1 MPKKFKKLFGATQGA
16 QKMDLDEL
24 LGRLPKGTK
33 AQQLEAELMFKRLQ
47 EEKTAQ
53 YAPTNPPT
61 ERGNAAL
68 REAQAKLRERGKQ
81 KFLEPSAEKR
91 RMYHGTRHNKPGWT
105 KRPSGEGIREF
116 DVGSR
121 GMTFVSP
128 EPEFANIYGT
138 DFKGSDFMSGA
149 VYPVHVQARN
159 PFDYQNA
166 DHLDVMTD
174 RLLKLSEDVPYVP
187 FWVKEGPD
195 FIRERLRSGAWDA
208 IEDPLTVEAAKSLG
222 FDSMYMNESGVKN
235 LGVFDPKRIKS
246 AIGNQGTY
254 DIENPDI
261 TKAHGGEVHMAGGGK
276 VRKALRATKKA
287 SEATQDISQ
296 FTKAG
301 KQLSLAERQL
311 LAEHG
316 LISNQAPAVI
326 IPSKISNVEK
336 AVRESKGQ
344 HGAKRVQRAAD
355 QIKNLERLY
364 SEEALRRAFV
374 GDNAK
379 ALMIMNP
386 ADFERFSAPL
396 LMQEK
401 GYPGSGPLKA
411 TLPTNEYINY
421 LSGIDEFHDVPFL
434 EINKEEQ
441 GLPLIPF
448 ISGHE
453 GRHRS
458 RAMAQRGEPAGLVQ
472 LLPRAE
478 LRDLPRGSQEEYLE
492 ALKKELEMTGNIVLP
507 EKYFDNLRQEDIRR
521 PAIELPDIY
530 AEGGGVHMARGGK
543 LFRRASNVGKGEKSF
558 EAARNLMDSNRPLS
572 LAERQFVAEMAAK
585 QAEELARTRPQEL
598 ASIETKGKAKPPS
611 PKPARAK
618 PKTKAEINAIAERV
632 APQMT
637 GEFVRAKPGESV
649 SVAGKSKKQF
659 DLEQELQHD
668 IQRSREVPEAKNI
681 DLEPHRGSVMLS
693 LPGDISIA
701 DYDIFGI
708 GGEGLRMPSRQ
719 YGGPRFGLGHPEEA
733 GWASGLVPAAG
744 FQRRVTG
751 ASEQYGGAPVL
762 ANFMAMGPEGLNYA
776 EHYADALLKLSKPE
790 QMTPR
795 NVDHFNKIIRS
806 GNAKAEFP
814 DFPGIEH
821 PEASY
826 LYMIENPEA
835 RKHYNSV
842 MQLTKTTEELGLP
855 SGLNVRHAVSEP
867 ELRDLERGMTG
878 FSVMQ
883 MEPGV
888 ANLKPSMHPTYSH
901 DIPGKF
907 LGRTDVLMP
916 YEMTFPDTVAGIRAN
931 PKQAASEFGTLQMLG
946 GKQIIDNQL
955 LDELEQYRRR
965 IKELTGKKDG
975 GVVHMGG
982 GGDPGEVSGDMFK
995 PKPFTI
1001 PQPLTDLADA
1011 FKRQFSKEKR
1021 TSQKPG
1027 TATDVILGGYV
1038 APVLGAP
1045 SDFFLEDLG
1054 QMLEHVQK
1062 THPLMRNRSVMDQ
1075 PTSVVDKRPPT
1086 LPYEPK
1092 VKFTSEGQVPFGAEQ
1107 IRQGMERYGLIS
1119 DERRPLLELGTG
1131 IFAPFAAAKALKY
1144 GRAGAQALAPTAK
1157 DMLQMQLERL
1167 SEPTRSYVVKP
1178 EGGNWVQ
1185 GSIEKYLDPLRSI
1198 PFPEHNQ
1205 EGARA
1210 ATALNNFVDKKLS
1223 KYMRN
1228 EMATPSD
1235 PLRIQADEWANK
1247 QTQLL
1252 ADKQKQ
1258 IDKARADMEKA
1269 QRERNVNPEV
1279 LTRSQA
1285 RIRELEKEKALIE
1298 NRSGLHYEPPR
1309 AGFQANLHRKN
1320 SKQLS
1325 SVEAKTEAGQKWEDV
1340 ADASILG
1347 GEYRFQTPLIDNE
1360 LYIRGSSADRL
1371 KAEQDALREI
1381 GGEFAVQ
1388 NPDAMVNTIDRGFA
1402 NTGLGWDHLIDELD
1416 NAMTPTSGLPK
1427 NLLLDPKTVDKMSVP
1442 QAVEHVD
1449 KINAWRASQKAEAD
1463 AARAANIAT
1472 VTHKEYPDAGLK
1484 WVELKVP
1491 ELIENFKAPEKYE
1504 IRKPTPSSET
1514 FAIWD
1519 KEKNH
1524 YVTTG
1529 LKSEQAA
1536 AKHIQDMAGQAALED
1551 ALKYEGDMLS
1561 HCVGGYCPDV
1571 VSGRSRI
1578 FSLRDN
1584 AGRPHATIEVEPE
1597 ARIGFREGEGPKGD
1611 EYYVQQNK
1619 YIAGQNEGSIPN
1631 NITFAEWWRSQNGIP
1646 EPKRGERISQIKG
1659 LKNRKPQDEYMPYV
1673 QDFVKSGDWSHIGD
1687 LHHTDLFKVTQ
1698 GQKLPGFSKEIPP
1711 GYYTLDEFKRMAV
1724 ENEMPQEILDN
1735 WMEKLGG
1742 RRFFGMKAGGA
1753 VHMAE
1758 GGQLTFAKA
1767 NQMLQQY
1774 VSSMGE
1780 GAGMAKGGAVDYET
1794 SFNEMLQKHVQGM
1807 AEGGEVNTYDAD
1819 PDVTDGGRFIQGPAF
1834 ADGGAVKS
1842 IWTVN

>member
-1 MPKKFKKLFGATQGA
+1 
-16 QKMDLDEL
+16 
-24 LGRLPKGTK
+24 
-33 AQQLEAELMFKRLQ
+33 
-47 EEKTAQ
+47 
-53 YAPTNPPT
+53 
-61 ERGNAAL
+61 
-68 REAQAKLRERGKQ
+68 
-81 KFLEPSAEKR
+81 
-91 RMYHGTRHNKPGWT
+91 
-105 KRPSGEGIREF
+105 
-116 DVGSR
+116 
-121 GMTFVSP
+121 
-128 EPEFANIYGT
+128 
-138 DFKGSDFMSGA
+138 
-149 VYPVHVQARN
+149 
-159 PFDYQNA
+159 
-166 DHLDVMTD
+166 
-174 RLLKLSEDVPYVP
+174 
-187 FWVKEGPD
+187 
-195 FIRERLRSGAWDA
+195 
-208 IEDPLTVEAAKSLG
+208 
-222 FDSMYMNESGVKN
+222 
-235 LGVFDPKRIKS
+235 
-246 AIGNQGTY
+246 
-254 DIENPDI
+254 
-261 TKAHGGEVHMAGGGK
+261 
-276 VRKALRATKKA
+276 
-287 SEATQDISQ
+287 
-296 FTKAG
+296 
-301 KQLSLAERQL
+301 
-311 LAEHG
+311 
-316 LISNQAPAVI
+316 
-326 IPSKISNVEK
+326 
-336 AVRESKGQ
+336 
-344 HGAKRVQRAAD
+344 
-355 QIKNLERLY
+355 
-364 SEEALRRAFV
+364 
-374 GDNAK
+374 
-379 ALMIMNP
+379 
-386 ADFERFSAPL
+386 
-396 LMQEK
+396 
-401 GYPGSGPLKA
+401 
-411 TLPTNEYINY
+411 
-421 LSGIDEFHDVPFL
+421 
-434 EINKEEQ
+434 
-441 GLPLIPF
+441 
-448 ISGHE
+448 
-453 GRHRS
+453 
-458 RAMAQRGEPAGLVQ
+458 
-472 LLPRAE
+472 
-478 LRDLPRGSQEEYLE
+478 
-492 ALKKELEMTGNIVLP
+492 
-507 EKYFDNLRQEDIRR
+507 
-521 PAIELPDIY
+521 
-530 AEGGGVHMARGGK
+530 
-543 LFRRASNVGKGEKSF
+543 
-558 EAARNLMDSNRPLS
+558 
-572 LAERQFVAEMAAK
+572 
-585 QAEELARTRPQEL
+585 
-598 ASIETKGKAKPPS
+598 
-611 PKPARAK
+611 
-618 PKTKAEINAIAERV
+618 
-632 APQMT
+632 
-637 GEFVRAKPGESV
+637 
-649 SVAGKSKKQF
+649 
-659 DLEQELQHD
+659 
-668 IQRSREVPEAKNI
+668 
-681 DLEPHRGSVMLS
+681 MLS

-1001 PQPLTDLADA
+1001 PQSLTDLADA

-1157 DMLQMQLERL
+1157 DMLQMQLEKL

-1185 GSIEKYLDPLRSI
+1185 GSIEKYLKPLKYEGI
-1198 PFPEHNQ
+1198 QAPETFPEFNQ

-1210 ATALNNFVDKKLS
+1210 ATAINNFVDKKLS

-1228 EMATPSD
+1228 EMGTPSD
-1235 PLRIQADEWANK
+1235 PVRIQADEWANK
-1247 QTQLL
+1247 QAQLL

-1258 IDKARADMEKA
+1258 IDKAQADMERA
-1269 QRERNVNPEV
+1269 RQERGVDPNVLV
-1279 LTRSQA
+1279 RSQA

-1298 NRSGLHYEPPR
+1298 NRSGLHYNENPPSAAFKADLR
-1309 AGFQANLHRKN
+1309 RKN
-1320 SKQLS
+1320 AKQS
-1325 SVEAKTEAGQKWEDV
+1325 ASVEAKTEAGKRWEDI
-1340 ADASILG
+1340 ADASITS
-1347 GEYRFQTPLIDNE
+1347 GEYGHLTPILDNE
-1360 LYIRGSSADRL
+1360 LYTKGTPAQRL
-1371 KAEQDALREI
+1371 KVQEDLLREI

-1388 NPDAMVNTIDRGFA
+1388 NPQAIANKMDMGFG
-1402 NTGLGWDHLIDELD
+1402 NVGLGWDHLTDELQ
-1416 NAMTPTSGLPK
+1416 NAMTRTSGLPE

-1463 AARAANIAT
+1463 AARAANAAT
-1472 VTHKEYPDAGLK
+1472 VEYKSYDVVPGTNVPNEKGLR
-1484 WVELKVP
+1484 WVEIKMPDNLTLP
-1491 ELIENFKAPEKYE
+1491 EGYKLI
-1504 IRKPTPSSET
+1504 PSEGRHEFPYQVVDDKGNRLFYAESE
-1514 FAIWD
+1514 AD
-1519 KEKNH
+1519 
-1524 YVTTG
+1524 
-1529 LKSEQAA
+1529 A
-1536 AKHIQDMAGQAALED
+1536 AKNLSSNQSILED
-1551 ALKYEGDMLS
+1551 ALKYEGEMLA

-1571 VSGRSRI
+1571 IEGRSRI
-1578 FSLRDN
+1578 FSLRD
-1584 AGRPHATIEVEPE
+1584 AEGRPHATIEVEPD

-1611 EYYVQQNK
+1611 EFYAQQNK

-1687 LHHTDLFKVTQ
+1687 LHHTDMIKTPSLLITDLKNAGMENVPKYIPESDYNALFLWAHGQ
-1698 GQKLPGFSKEIPP
+1698 GERPK
-1711 GYYTLDEFKRMAV
+1711 GYA
-1724 ENEMPQEILDN
+1724 Q
-1735 WMEKLGG
+1735 
-1742 RRFFGMKAGGA
+1742 GGA
-1753 VHMAE
+1753 IDYE
-1758 GGQLTFAKA
+1758 SKF
-1767 NQMLQQY
+1767 NQMLQDH
-1774 VSSMGE
+1774 V
-1780 GAGMAKGGAVDYET
+1780 AGMAEGGAVDYE
-1794 SFNEMLQKHVQGM
+1794 SRFNEMLQKHVQGM

-1819 PDVTDGGRFIQGPAF
+1819 PDTTDGGRFIQGPAF